1 MVKNWLQWFNG
12 RRSDSRLGRNDLG
25 ADGETL
31 AESELLKRGYQI
43 IERNYRCALGKIDI
57 VASDAGEIIIVE
69 VKTRSSRSHGDPQDS
84 VTRKKASK
92 LIALGMNYLSERQI
106 ADAQWRIDVVTVL
119 VEVAGRPTID
129 VIPNAVQ
136 N

>member
-1 MVKNWLQWFNG
+1 MVKNWLQWFNV
-12 RRSDSRLGRNDLG
+12 RRAGSRLGRNELG
-25 ADGETL
+25 AYGETA

-43 IERNYRCALGKIDI
+43 IERDYRCKLGEIDI
-57 VASDAGEIIIVE
+57 VARDAGEIVIVE

-84 VTRKKASK
+84 VTRRKASK
-92 LIALGMNYLSERQI
+92 LIALGMNYLAERQI
-106 ADAQWRIDVVTVL
+106 SDAQWRIDVVAVL
-119 VEVAGRPTID
+119 VETTGPPTID

>member
-12 RRSDSRLGRNDLG
+12 RRAGSRLGRNELG
-25 ADGETL
+25 AYGETV

-43 IERNYRCALGKIDI
+43 IERNYRCKLGEIDI
-57 VASDAGEIIIVE
+57 VARDAGEIVIVE
-69 VKTRSSRSHGDPQDS
+69 VKTRSSRSYGDPQDS
-84 VTRKKASK
+84 VTRRKASK
-92 LIALGMNYLSERQI
+92 LIALGMNYLAERQI
-106 ADAQWRIDVVTVL
+106 SDAQWRIDVVAVL
-119 VEVAGRPTID
+119 VETAGPPTID